1 MVRINFQPYTT
12 SQLET
17 IVHARLDK
25 SREGLP
31 AKAPDVISRDG
42 VKFASMKVSSISGDA
57 RRVLD
62 ICRYVRTLRGGLS
75 QATKATSFMG
85 RRTVELVHQR
95 TKTAGMR
102 DVKEVISAMQNSP
115 TAGYLQDLSLHERI
129 MLAAVLK
136 CVKREG
142 VEEVKWGD
150 VSHCFSLDAAHTY
163 SFSVLQVQH
172 QHVIYTSILTG
183 DDDPTRK
190 PTFAELNGV
199 LDSLAASRAILIED
213 GAAAQRKPV
222 GERKVML
229 NLEQIEV
236 ERVLSEIGGQMW
248 KNALGVS

>member
-12 SQLET
+12 GQLET

-31 AKAPDVISRDG
+31 TKAPDVISKDG

-62 ICRYVRTLRGGLS
+62 ICRSVRASKVPFHRQLNVFPF
-75 QATKATSFMG
+75 AY

-150 VSHCFSLDAAHTY
+150 VSHYPSIGCGGCHAH
-163 SFSVLQVQH
+163 
-172 QHVIYTSILTG
+172 
-183 DDDPTRK
+183 
-190 PTFAELNGV
+190 
-199 LDSLAASRAILIED
+199 SRFF
-213 GAAAQRKPV
+213 RSST
-222 GERKVML
+222 
-229 NLEQIEV
+229 NT
-236 ERVLSEIGGQMW
+236 
-248 KNALGVS
+248 